1 MTTATNTD
9 PGPGPATLTAT
20 DLSLRFGGTRAL
32 DGVSLRLSR
41 GVTGLLGPNGA
52 GKTTLLRVLATAVP
66 PDGGRFT
73 ALGHDPGT
81 ASGRLALRRTLG
93 YLPQTPGFHPDFTA
107 FEFVD
112 YVAILKELTDRGARL
127 REVRRVLEAV
137 DLSEVR
143 GNRIKRLS
151 GGMRQRVAL
160 AAALVGDPGFL
171 VLDEPTVGLDPEQ
184 RMRFRELIAQAGE
197 GRTVL
202 LSTHQTE
209 DVAMLCHRVVV
220 LAHGRIRFE
229 GTPAELTARAAGR
242 VWSSTERDPKAL
254 AGWRTGT
261 GAFRN
266 IGDPPTGADLLEPTL
281 EDGYLLALDG
291 ESAEATA

>member
-1 MTTATNTD
+1 MTTAPTTV
-9 PGPGPATLTAT
+9 TAT
-20 DLSLRFGGTRAL
+20 DLSLRYGGTPAL
-32 DGVSLRLSR
+32 DGVSLRLTR

-66 PDGGRFT
+66 PDRGDFT
-73 ALGHDPGT
+73 VLGHDPGT
-81 ASGRLALRRTLG
+81 AAGRLALRRTLG

-107 FEFVD
+107 FDFVD
-112 YVAILKELTDRGARL
+112 YVAILKELTDRGARH
-127 REVRRVLEAV
+127 REVRRVLDAV
-137 DLSEVR
+137 DLSDVR
-143 GNRIKRLS
+143 GKRIKRLS

-184 RMRFRELIAQAGE
+184 RMRFRELIAEAGE

-220 LAHGRIRFE
+220 LARGRVRFE

-242 VWSSTERDPKAL
+242 VWSSTERDPAAL

-261 GAFRN
+261 GTFRN
-266 IGDPPTGADLLEPTL
+266 IGDPPEGADLLEPTL
-281 EDGYLLALDG
+281 EDGYLLALDN
-291 ESAEATA
+291 ESRTVTA

>member
-1 MTTATNTD
+1 MTITVSAS
-9 PGPGPATLTAT
+9 G
-20 DLSLRFGGTRAL
+20 LRLHYGRTRAL
-32 DGVSLRLSR
+32 DDVGLRLSP

-66 PDGGRFT
+66 ADEGAFT
-73 ALGHDPGT
+73 VLGHDPGT
-81 ASGRLALRRTLG
+81 AGGRQQVRRRLG
-93 YLPQTPGFHPDFTA
+93 YLPQTPGFHPGFTA

-112 YVAILKELTDRGARL
+112 YVAVLKEMTDRGARH
-127 REVRRVLEAV
+127 REVRRVLEEV
-137 DLSEVR
+137 GLGEVR
-143 GNRIKRLS
+143 GRRIRKLS

-184 RMRFRELIAQAGE
+184 RMRFRELIAEAGE

-209 DVAMLCHRVVV
+209 DVAMLCRRVLVM
-220 LAHGRIRFE
+220 AEGGIRFD

-242 VWSSTERDPKAL
+242 VWRSERRDAGAK

-261 GAFRN
+261 GEFRHV
-266 IGDPPTGADLLEPTL
+266 GDPPDGAELVEPTL
-281 EDGYLLALDG
+281 EDGYLLVLDG
-291 ESAEATA
+291 AGSGSGAEVAA

>member
-1 MTTATNTD
+1 MTTTVSAA
-9 PGPGPATLTAT
+9 G
-20 DLSLRFGGTRAL
+20 LSLRYGSTRAL
-32 DGVSLRLSR
+32 DAVSLRLSE

-52 GKTTLLRVLATAVP
+52 GKTTLLKVLATAQPADSGTFTVLDHDP
-66 PDGGRFT
+66 STTGGRQEV
-73 ALGHDPGT
+73 
-81 ASGRLALRRTLG
+81 RRVLG

-112 YVAILKELTDRGARL
+112 YVAILKELTDREGRH
-127 REVRRVLEAV
+127 REVRRVLAEV
-137 DLSEVR
+137 DLSDVR
-143 GNRIKRLS
+143 GKRIKKLS

-184 RMRFRELIAQAGE
+184 RMRFRELIARAGE

-209 DVAMLCHRVVV
+209 DVAMLCNQVVV
-220 LAHGRIRFE
+220 MAGGIVRFE

-242 VWSSTERDPKAL
+242 VWSSAERDPGAM
-254 AGWRTGT
+254 AGWRTGL
-261 GAFRN
+261 GVFRN
-266 IGDPPTGADLLEPTL
+266 VGDPPAGAELVEPTL
-281 EDGYLLALDG
+281 EDGYLITLDG
-291 ESAEATA
+291 MVAEVTA

>member
-1 MTTATNTD
+1 MTPTVSAE
-9 PGPGPATLTAT
+9 G
-20 DLSLRFGGTRAL
+20 LSLHYGGTRAL
-32 DGVSLRLSR
+32 DDVSLRLTR

-66 PDGGRFT
+66 ADRGAFT
-73 ALGHDPGT
+73 VLGNDPGT
-81 ASGRLALRRTLG
+81 ARGRQEVRRRLG

-112 YVAILKELTDRGARL
+112 YVAILKELTDRGARH
-127 REVRRVLEAV
+127 REVRRALDEV
-137 DLSEVR
+137 DLADVR
-143 GNRIKRLS
+143 AKRIKKLS

-184 RMRFRELIAQAGE
+184 RMRFRELIARAGE

-220 LAHGRIRFE
+220 MASGRIRFD
-229 GTPAELTARAAGR
+229 GTPAELTAVAAGR
-242 VWSSTERDPKAL
+242 VWHSAERDPGAK

-261 GAFRN
+261 GSFRN
-266 IGDPPTGADLLEPTL
+266 VGSPPAGADLADPTL
-281 EDGYLLALDG
+281 EDGYLLTLDDAG
-291 ESAEATA
+291 VEVAAA

>member
-1 MTTATNTD
+1 MTTASA
-9 PGPGPATLTAT
+9 PGPATLTAT
-20 DLSLRFGGTRAL
+20 DLSLRYGGTRAL
-32 DGVSLRLSR
+32 DGVSLRLTR

-66 PDGGRFT
+66 PDGGAFT

-81 ASGRLALRRTLG
+81 TSGRLGLRRTLG

-143 GNRIKRLS
+143 GKRIKRLS

-220 LAHGRIRFE
+220 LARGRVRFE
-229 GTPAELTARAAGR
+229 GTPADLTARAAGR
-242 VWSSTERDPKAL
+242 VWSSAERDPKAL

-261 GAFRN
+261 GSFRN
-266 IGDPPTGADLLEPTL
+266 IGDPPAGADLLEPTL

-291 ESAEATA
+291 ESAEAAA

>member
-1 MTTATNTD
+1 MTPTVSAS
-9 PGPGPATLTAT
+9 G
-20 DLSLRFGGTRAL
+20 LSLRYGGTRAL
-32 DGVSLRLSR
+32 DDVSLRLSA

-52 GKTTLLRVLATAVP
+52 GKTTLLRVLATALP
-66 PDGGRFT
+66 ADRGAFT
-73 ALGHDPGT
+73 VLGHDPGT
-81 ASGRLALRRTLG
+81 ARGRQEVRRRLG

-112 YVAILKELTDRGARL
+112 YVAILKEMTGRAARH
-127 REVRRVLEAV
+127 REVRRVLDEVGLA
-137 DLSEVR
+137 DVR
-143 GNRIKRLS
+143 GKRIRKLS

-160 AAALVGDPGFL
+160 GAALIGDPGFL

-184 RMRFRELIAQAGE
+184 RMGFRELIAGAGE

-209 DVAMLCHRVVV
+209 DVAMLCHRVLVM
-220 LAHGRIRFE
+220 AGGRVRFE

-242 VWSSTERDPKAL
+242 VWSSTERDPGAK

-261 GAFRN
+261 GTFRN
-266 IGDPPTGADLLEPTL
+266 VGDPPDGAELLEPTL
-281 EDGYLLALDG
+281 EDGYLLTLDG
-291 ESAEATA
+291 DAVEVAA

>member
-1 MTTATNTD
+1 MTPTVSAS
-9 PGPGPATLTAT
+9 G
-20 DLSLRFGGTRAL
+20 LSLRYGGIRAL
-32 DGVSLRLSR
+32 DDVSLRLTR

-66 PDGGRFT
+66 PDRGAFT
-73 ALGHDPGT
+73 VLGHDPGT
-81 ASGRLALRRTLG
+81 PRGRQEVRRVLG
-93 YLPQTPGFHPDFTA
+93 YLPQAPGFHPDFTA

-112 YVAILKELTDRGARL
+112 YVAILKELTDRGARH
-127 REVRRVLEAV
+127 REVRRVLAEV
-137 DLSEVR
+137 DLGDVR
-143 GNRIKRLS
+143 GRRIKKLS

-171 VLDEPTVGLDPEQ
+171 VMDEPTVGLDPEQ

-209 DVAMLCHRVVV
+209 DVAMLCNRVVV
-220 LAHGRIRFE
+220 LAGGQVRFE

-242 VWSSTERDPKAL
+242 VWSSTERDPGAL

-261 GAFRN
+261 GSFRN
-266 IGDPPTGADLLEPTL
+266 VGDPPPGAELLDPTL
-281 EDGYLLALDG
+281 EDGYLLTLDDAG
-291 ESAEATA
+291 AEVAAA